1 MISFLAKYYKKEDG
15 IMRIALTSKEVSSN
29 NIGKNIET
37 IIATMSEAKELG
49 AEIVFFGEAFLQSPD
64 AIKGDIEF
72 DKRMAVSVYS
82 EPINRICRESRKL
95 NIDVMLGYYEKDRER
110 LSSSFIII
118 ERGEVIYDYKRL
130 TNGWKKNQK
139 LDKHYYDGQVIE
151 VIEYRHKR
159 CMIALSDDLVSL
171 PALYNR
177 NEEIIFWPSYIEGS
191 IEDTKKKFNNEYVEL
206 SANFNLDILIV
217 NTISS
222 GKSYGGAYRYKNGD
236 IIDYIEP
243 GKDGIVIANVEY

>member
-1 MISFLAKYYKKEDG
+1 
-15 IMRIALTSKEVSSN
+15 MRIALTSKEVSSN

-37 IIATMSEAKELG
+37 IIATMNEAKELG
-49 AEIVFFGEAFLQSPD
+49 AETVFFGEAFLQSPGALKCD
-64 AIKGDIEF
+64 FDF

-82 EPINRICRESRKL
+82 EPINRICKESRKL
-95 NIDVMLGYYEKDRER
+95 NIDVMFGYYEKDRER

-118 ERGEVIYDYKRL
+118 ERGEVLYDYKRL

-139 LDKHYYDGQVIE
+139 IDKHYYDGQVIE

-159 CMIALSDDLVSL
+159 CMIALSNDLVEL

-177 NEEIIFWPSYIEGS
+177 NEEIIFWPAYIEDSLEG
-191 IEDTKKKFNNEYVEL
+191 TKNKMNNEYAKL
-206 SANFNLDILIV
+206 SCNFNLDILVV
-217 NTISS
+217 NSIFD
-222 GKSYGGAYRYKNGD
+222 GKSFGGAYRYRNGD

-243 GKDGIVIANVEY
+243 GKNGIVIANIDY